1 MVGFINLHIYGYLF
15 VWFMIYSFFG
25 WVYESLWSSFN
36 ERQWINRGFLSGPVI
51 PIYGFGAV
59 SFVLLLS
66 DINNPVYIFILGM
79 VIASILE
86 YFASWAMEKLFHA
99 RWWDYNHYPFNL
111 NGRICLYGALLFGFF
126 AVIIIKVVQPYV
138 AVFTSYFSDSALYI
152 LSVILMI
159 LFLTDTVL
167 TVHKVLHLK
176 ERMQELQKAIV
187 LYRNQAEEC
196 IAEYKKHHQEQRQQ
210 LLLNMKAEFEYSKF
224 YEVLKEKF
232 GDLDSHERRILKAF
246 PNLRSHEFDD
256 AVIRIKNKLAEYKN
270 RREKR
275 NEIL

>member
-1 MVGFINLHIYGYLF
+1 MDFLNIHTYGYLF
-15 VWFMIYSFFG
+15 VWVIIYSFFG

-36 ERQWINRGFLSGPVI
+36 ERQWVNRGFLSGPVI

-86 YFASWAMEKLFHA
+86 YFTSWAMEKLFHA
-99 RWWDYNHYPFNL
+99 RWWDYKHYPFNL

-138 AVFTSYFSDSALYI
+138 AAFTSSFSDSALYI
-152 LSVILMI
+152 LSVVLMI

-167 TVHKVLHLK
+167 TVRKVLHLK

-187 LYRNQAEEC
+187 LYRNHAEEY
-196 IAEYKKHHQEQRQQ
+196 IAEYKKYHQEQRQQ
-210 LLLNMKAEFEYSKF
+210 LLLNMKAEFEYSKL